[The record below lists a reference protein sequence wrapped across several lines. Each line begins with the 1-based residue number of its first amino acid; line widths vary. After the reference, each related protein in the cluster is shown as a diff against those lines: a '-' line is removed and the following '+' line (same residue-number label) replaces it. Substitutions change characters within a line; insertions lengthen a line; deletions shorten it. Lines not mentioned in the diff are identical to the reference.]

1 MQVERQN
8 SQCWMQFVAPLGC
21 LMAAVFLFF
30 GCSSEHQTMMHSGY
44 GRVVTPL
51 PPAFLTSAAAF
62 LFTNTQGFS
71 ARVEFQAESSLGTP
85 KIYSGELLGRGGLL
99 LYAPDGEDMTEKKQA
114 PGNYSFVWNVP
125 EHRGF
130 VLSEALQGYAPVT
143 SALQITNF
151 QIITGSSPAERIAG
165 HPCESAR
172 ALAVSAE
179 GNGTAFDF
187 YRAIDLRGFPIR
199 ITSITNTP
207 AFTLTLSK
215 PRFESPAAN
224 VFSPPEGFTKYTS
237 PEAMADELAARQHN
251 LRRKS
256 APMMENPMDLQQQQ
270 RRY

>member
-1 MQVERQN
+1 MQVERQS
-8 SQCWMQFVAPLGC
+8 SQYSMQFVAPLGG
-21 LMAAVFLFF
+21 LMATIFLFF
-30 GCSSEHQTMMHSGY
+30 GCSSEHRTMMRSGY

-51 PPAFLTSAAAF
+51 PPALLTSAAAF
-62 LFTNTQGFS
+62 LFTNNDGFS
-71 ARVEFQAESSLGTP
+71 ARVEFQTESSLGTP
-85 KIYSGELLGRGGLL
+85 KIYSGELLGRGGML
-99 LYAPDGEDMTEKKQA
+99 LYAPDGEDMTEKKQQ
-114 PGNYSFVWNVP
+114 PGNYSFVWNVAD
-125 EHRGF
+125 HRGF

-151 QIITGSSPAERIAG
+151 QVIPGSSPAERIAG
-165 HPCESAR
+165 HPSESAR

-187 YRAIDLRGFPIR
+187 YRAIDLKGVPLR

-215 PRFESPAAN
+215 VRLEAPPAN
-224 VFSPPEGFTKYTS
+224 IFLPPDGFTRYNN
-237 PEAMADELAARQHN
+237 PEAMADELAAREHN

-256 APMMENPMDLQQQQ
+256 APTMDNSMELPQ